1 MIEVYSNAD
10 SARVGFYRSLLEDAG
25 IRTYFRNEFVSGA
38 EVVVPVFYPAI
49 CVLDPEDEARA
60 LELIR
65 SQDAPEFASKAA
77 DWKCDACGENVPGE
91 FAQCWNCSAP
101 APEPTSQLT

>member
-10 SARVGFYRSLLEDAG
+10 SALVGFYRSLLEDAG
-25 IRTYFRNEFVSGA
+25 IRTYFRNEFVSGV

-49 CVLDPEDEARA
+49 CVLNEEDEARA
-60 LELIR
+60 LQIIR
-65 SQDAPEFASKAA
+65 EQSLTASSTGP
-77 DWKCDACGENVPGE
+77 DWNCATCGETVPGV

-101 APEPTSQLT
+101 LPEPTAMLS

>member
-1 MIEVYSNAD
+1 MIEVFSHHD

-25 IRTYFRNEFVSGA
+25 IRTHFRNEFVSGV
-38 EVVVPVFYPAI
+38 EVVVPVFYPAL
-49 CVLDPEDEARA
+49 CVLDEADEARA

-65 SQDAPEFASKAA
+65 SQSAAAPAPGP
-77 DWKCDACGENVPGE
+77 DWQCPACSETVPGE

-101 APEPTSQLT
+101 LPEPTSLLS

>member
-25 IRTYFRNEFVSGA
+25 IRTYFRNEFVSGV
-38 EVVVPVFYPAI
+38 EVVVPVFYPAV
-49 CVLDPEDEARA
+49 CVLDEEDEARA
-60 LELIR
+60 LQIIR
-65 SQDAPEFASKAA
+65 EQDFPSSAPPAA
-77 DWKCDACGENVPGE
+77 DWNCTACGETVPGE

-101 APEPTSQLT
+101 HPEPTSALA